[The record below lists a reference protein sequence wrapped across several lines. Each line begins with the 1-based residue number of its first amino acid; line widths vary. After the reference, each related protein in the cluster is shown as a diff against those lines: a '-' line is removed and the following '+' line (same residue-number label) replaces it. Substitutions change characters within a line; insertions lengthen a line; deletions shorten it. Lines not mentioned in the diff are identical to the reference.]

1 MPTLYLPS
9 SQVLKMDEFNNELN
23 YWKSQCKLVQSN
35 LDEHIKKA
43 KEEKKKGTEENT
55 VEVEYLTKL
64 KEVIIRSQEGM
75 ELLEKKYGNWLVNLS
90 DRFFE
95 SDQYSKKGNLLI
107 HGYKYLPNIHGA
119 DFILFAANEINNLFP
134 SLRGR
139 VTPFHIDDAHPLKT
153 KKNRGKVII
162 IKFTNRWIKNE
173 ILKCKED
180 LNGSSFMVTEHLTAH
195 TQELLSAANNL
206 VGKENVSVTNTIVSA
221 KFDGHKYTLR
231 NYTDLN
237 QLDIDVKNKCNK
249 PVSAPTPVN
258 TSSDINLID
267 LTSNNINSQSE
278 PTTVINTTQQTHTM
292 LQDINNNNAIISTN
306 SVPVIK
312 HSNYDH
318 FLKRDII
325 PPVKLRIPSPRG
337 RASRYGRGGF
347 NHGDGRNIHRKSR
360 NGYGQDRLLYY
371 SNYY

>member
-237 QLDIDVKNKCNK
+237 QLDIDVKSKCNK
-249 PVSAPTPVN
+249 PVSAPTPV
-258 TSSDINLID
+258 S
-267 LTSNNINSQSE
+267 
-278 PTTVINTTQQTHTM
+278 
-292 LQDINNNNAIISTN
+292 
-306 SVPVIK
+306 
-312 HSNYDH
+312 
-318 FLKRDII
+318 FLGCQRRGWLLM
-325 PPVKLRIPSPRG
+325 KLCC
-337 RASRYGRGGF
+337 
-347 NHGDGRNIHRKSR
+347 
-360 NGYGQDRLLYY
+360 NG
-371 SNYY
+371 